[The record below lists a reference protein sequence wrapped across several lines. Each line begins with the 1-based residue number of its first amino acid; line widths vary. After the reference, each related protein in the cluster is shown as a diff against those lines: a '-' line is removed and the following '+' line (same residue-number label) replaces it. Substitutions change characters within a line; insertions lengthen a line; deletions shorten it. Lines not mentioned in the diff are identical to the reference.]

1 MDPEIES
8 VSRDLHED
16 LTAEPNP
23 TNAAEPRPASKRA
36 FGLTLIG
43 FWVFGAGSMWAWII
57 FEAIHWISR
66 SEAVLLQSP
75 LAQEPF
81 W

>member
-1 MDPEIES
+1 MDPGIET
-8 VSRDLHED
+8 VSRNPRNDL
-16 LTAEPNP
+16 AEELRPA
-23 TNAAEPRPASKRA
+23 NAAEPRPASKRA

-66 SEAVLLQSP
+66 SESVLLQSP